1 MREVRIEREK
11 AREGDAKLVRET
23 PGMEMR
29 REEMRIL
36 GGTGT
41 LKTSPQRIAREC
53 GEVRGRGKVR
63 KKRERDRERREEE
76 RKERADSVW
85 FYHNI
90 IPILCT
96 V

>member
-1 MREVRIEREK
+1 
-11 AREGDAKLVRET
+11 
-23 PGMEMR
+23 
-29 REEMRIL
+29 MRIL

-41 LKTSPQRIAREC
+41 LKMSPQRIAREC
-53 GEVRGRGKVR
+53 GEVRGRGKER
-63 KKRERDRERREEE
+63 KKERDRDRERREEE
-76 RKERADSVW
+76 RKEKADSVW